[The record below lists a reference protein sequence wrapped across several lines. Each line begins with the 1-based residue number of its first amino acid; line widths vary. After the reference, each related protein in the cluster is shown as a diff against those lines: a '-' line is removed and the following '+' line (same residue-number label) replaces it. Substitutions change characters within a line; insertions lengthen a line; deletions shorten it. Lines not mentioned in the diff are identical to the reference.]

1 MDYLNASSHI
11 VKSVPSEAAVQ
22 QLLHELPSALTC
34 LLLSTTIL
42 YAAIYLLLKRRFAPH
57 AVLTFFSIG
66 LFAATPYVAPL
77 DCIAAPCIYSFAIE
91 IGILKA
97 LDLFARRTNLPRY
110 RYSPQ
115 PLDAVMGLLLL
126 TELRYESF
134 TPNQIR
140 HSAHEQSFSER
151 HQYLIHIAISPVIAF
166 EILLAIYV
174 IWTSIQLL
182 LRYKSSPVLFG
193 PLYHGNSLASLWT
206 ETWHN
211 AFAAPC
217 MSLAFNPVRNT
228 LRSLDVPHTIAKG
241 AGILA
246 VFVLMGF
253 YHVYALLPLLSAEG
267 LRRILVFFAG
277 NGLLTVLEFAA
288 AMA

>member
-11 VKSVPSEAAVQ
+11 VKSVP
-22 QLLHELPSALTC
+22 
-34 LLLSTTIL
+34 
-42 YAAIYLLLKRRFAPH
+42 
-57 AVLTFFSIG
+57 
-66 LFAATPYVAPL
+66 
-77 DCIAAPCIYSFAIE
+77 IE

-151 HQYLIHIAISPVIAF
+151 HQYLIHIAMFAVFQMLPQVPPVIAF

-277 NGLLTVLEFAA
+277 NGLLTVLEFAVWGKRKHWLKA